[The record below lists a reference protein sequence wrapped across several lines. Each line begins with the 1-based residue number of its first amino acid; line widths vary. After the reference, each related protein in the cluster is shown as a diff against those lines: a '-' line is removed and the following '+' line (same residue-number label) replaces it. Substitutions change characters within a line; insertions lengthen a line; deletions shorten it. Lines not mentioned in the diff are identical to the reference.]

1 MCSTSLLPIS
11 PSLSPSRFQ
20 FFCHSTLLSTG
31 CAVCR
36 HACVRVWVRM
46 LAASCGFY
54 INCFIW
60 CININSTEKYCVN
73 MRFVLISFSYFIGH
87 VDCSLH
93 GHPPRPF
100 CHNASPLASHIA
112 VDVFQICNYL
122 FTSFLVR
129 LLFFLRWC
137 KWVRDTQKT
146 TSTNTLTVIHKHTI
160 NCPNVPMPI
169 TIKLPKWKL

>member
-11 PSLSPSRFQ
+11 LSLSLFRFTI
-20 FFCHSTLLSTG
+20 FHSTLLSTG
-31 CAVCR
+31 CGVCR
-36 HACVRVWVRM
+36 HAWVRVWVRM

-60 CININSTEKYCVN
+60 CININSTAKYCVN

-93 GHPPRPF
+93 GHPPVHF
-100 CHNASPLASHIA
+100 ATMLGPLASHIA

-129 LLFFLRWC
+129 LLFFFFVGASESGTHKKQPQRTHSQSFMS
-137 KWVRDTQKT
+137 TQ
-146 TSTNTLTVIHKHTI
+146 
-160 NCPNVPMPI
+160 
-169 TIKLPKWKL
+169 